1 MISYY
6 LWEFSNAIIMLAYW
20 RGAQL
25 IWFLDTSGLWHVFLF
40 ATERQCWGN
49 VQYSI
54 FKHSHVRNGSQLVAT
69 TFFGSIKARHNVKLE
84 VYQGFLSVP
93 GWSDQ
98 LNFHVNIVVFN
109 KPWGFKSWMWVC
121 LGRTST
127 GNLWKGFI
135 ISGLSRTISLNI
147 RSQHVF
153 FVINHTD
160 SCGRGALLQTGFLI
174 IHCRPCAFWRRCQ
187 TPAKMMLT
195 LCWVTLLDDKKVPL
209 SDAKCRTYII
219 AGWGYPLVNIA
230 FIVKSSMGQ
239 IPWPC

>member
-1 MISYY
+1 MTRFPFRYRTT
-6 LWEFSNAIIMLAYW
+6 ML
-20 RGAQL
+20 G
-25 IWFLDTSGLWHVFLF
+25 
-40 ATERQCWGN
+40 EC
-49 VQYSI
+49 SI
-54 FKHSHVRNGSQLVAT
+54 FHFQTQPCTEWITTCCT

-109 KPWGFKSWMWVC
+109 KPWIQIMNVSC

-195 LCWVTLLDDKKVPL
+195 LCW
-209 SDAKCRTYII
+209 
-219 AGWGYPLVNIA
+219 
-230 FIVKSSMGQ
+230 
-239 IPWPC
+239 WPCWTTRRSLCLMQSVGLISLLVGIPFGKHSFHS